1 MSDQTTKYP
10 HTPVQP
16 DADAHTTKDSDLST
30 KRTDPYYA
38 RGSFT
43 LRRMKPWQIAVLA
56 IFAAAVAGL
65 AILYIW

>member
-1 MSDQTTKYP
+1 MSDQVTKYP
-10 HTPVQP
+10 HKPVQP
-16 DADAHTTKDSDLST
+16 DAHTTKDSDLST

-56 IFAAAVAGL
+56 IFAAAVAGFG
-65 AILYIW
+65 ILYIW